1 MSEMGTAMIGTG
13 EAMGERRERRA
24 AEAAIAN
31 PLLATAISS
40 PKRFVREGP
49 MRSLRRRPTD

>member
-13 EAMGERRERRA
+13 EAMGERRALGA

-31 PLLATAISS
+31 PLLATAITP
-40 PKRFVREGP
+40 PKRFVMEGP
-49 MRSLRRRPTD
+49 MRSLRRRLTD